1 MRFDFHHWLDRT
13 KAFNFPDLVTIAN
26 ESARS
31 GTGPAKH
38 QVRLGNERGWRHLMI
53 VVSAALPMVKVA
65 YSNRNMH
72 VRTCDCVNRMTAQRM
87 KGGK

>member
-1 MRFDFHHWLDRT
+1 
-13 KAFNFPDLVTIAN
+13 
-26 ESARS
+26 
-31 GTGPAKH
+31 
-38 QVRLGNERGWRHLMI
+38 MI